1 MLLYN
6 YSTYLYCKIG
16 SQRRSRT
23 PNNASA
29 TMKKS
34 RYRYASA
41 SDFLYEGS
49 KLASKYH
56 ETFDIKEPEMVR
68 TYGAT
73 SIILE
78 KLWNGLIAHGRLSKR
93 SKPLHLMWWL
103 AMVKQYHT
111 NEQFERFTQY
121 SCKTTRKYMKKIQR
135 AMVRYIPRVVS
146 VWLQKVYDDTKCVR

>member
-1 MLLYN
+1 
-6 YSTYLYCKIG
+6 
-16 SQRRSRT
+16 
-23 PNNASA
+23 
-29 TMKKS
+29 MKKS

-56 ETFDIKEPEMVR
+56 ETFDIKEAEMVR

-78 KLWNGLIAHGRLSKR
+78 KLWNGLIVHGRLSKR
-93 SKPLHLMWWL
+93 SKPLHLLWWL

-146 VWLQKVYDDTKCVR
+146 VWLQKVYDDTKCHNNA